1 MFRSA
6 NKMISMI
13 LIVIAIFYLYLAFQ
27 IPAFATGM
35 FTASTMPK
43 AAGFLLIL
51 LSIFL
56 FFIKEGES
64 EEDQEKR
71 KEAGQHIF
79 YLGGVGVMILL
90 YITLLEPVGFILAST
105 IFIFLCSLFM
115 GYRKH
120 IVNAVTSI
128 VFPLTLYLVF
138 TQLLN
143 ISLPPGILPL

>member
-1 MFRSA
+1 MLRSA
-6 NKMISMI
+6 NKIVSII
-13 LIVIAIFYLYLAFQ
+13 LIVTAVFYLYLAFQ

-35 FTASTMPK
+35 ITASTMPK
-43 AAGFLLIL
+43 AAGFLLIV

-56 FFIKEGES
+56 FFIKEGEG
-64 EEDQEKR
+64 EEDREKR

-79 YLGGVGVMILL
+79 YLGGVAVMILI
-90 YITLLEPVGFILAST
+90 YITLLEPIGFILTST

-120 IVNAVTSI
+120 IINAVTSI
-128 VFPLTLYLVF
+128 AFPLTLYLLF